1 MPQASAPAP
10 RWQHPTLYPFT
21 PRFFRQPHGWHQAYL
36 DEGQGEPLVMVHG
49 NPTWSFYFREVVR
62 RFQNRYRCLAIDH
75 IGCGSSDQPAAEE
88 YDYSLQSRIDD
99 LTRLLDAANLREPVT
114 LIVQDWGGMIG
125 LSWAIRHPERVRRII
140 ATNTGAFPLP
150 AGKRFPTPLWWG
162 RNTKLGAWL
171 ILRLNLFARL
181 AARWCVT
188 RRPLPPEVR
197 AGYLAPHATPAQRL
211 STLRFVQTIP
221 LSPAD
226 PGWEQI
232 QQTAAGLKQFQ
243 QTPALLLWGLQD
255 FVFDRHFLAE
265 FQRVWPHAETVTW
278 PDCGHYLLE
287 DAGPEVLDRIE
298 AFLQAHP
305 AR

>member
-1 MPQASAPAP
+1 
-10 RWQHPTLYPFT
+10 
-21 PRFFRQPHGWHQAYL
+21 
-36 DEGQGEPLVMVHG
+36 
-49 NPTWSFYFREVVR
+49 
-62 RFQNRYRCLAIDH
+62 
-75 IGCGSSDQPAAEE
+75 
-88 YDYSLQSRIDD
+88 
-99 LTRLLDAANLREPVT
+99 
-114 LIVQDWGGMIG
+114 MIG